1 MPVTR
6 KIVEILAPRTNL
18 ARPDSPDAGDELLA
32 AVRVL
37 IERGLDPEV
46 ALEAALRKTI
56 DQEIEVSSGSAAGIG
71 TE

>member
-1 MPVTR
+1 M
-6 KIVEILAPRTNL
+6 NL
-18 ARPDSPDAGDELLA
+18 ARPDSADAGDELLA

-37 IERGLDPEV
+37 IEQGLDPEV

-56 DQEIEVSSGSAAGIG
+56 DQETGVSSGSAAGIG